1 MFLELSD
8 IPFCVNFVFLFYL
21 FIFILCLSNV
31 VFFLLE
37 GGELCDCF

>member
-21 FIFILCLSNV
+21 FILFYAYLMW
-31 VFFLLE
+31 FF
-37 GGELCDCF
+37 FF